1 MADRQLGAHQGLAED
16 FCMADTHFT
25 YFPIYS
31 RSHDTETE
39 SQINTITDVDPSTVG
54 WQCAATTAKDTK
66 TAVNGNRKSN
76 EPRTRIQLG
85 GHRSP
90 RAVRQENADMCYQLP
105 HLISLLLILAL
116 NLLLAAPAHTM
127 AMRTASGGLTV
138 LDANRLRTTT
148 TTSSSMAS
156 PSPSPSPTLSSNLSA
171 STGSVGTGSSGY
183 SLQPRKRHR
192 KRNSNWIDYR
202 NFNESTTALEWVNPC
217 GGSYHPSVG
226 DRFNRLRPRQS
237 FNQLK
242 RHAFREYRG
251 LNSSQDSV
259 IDIRNMT
266 MWSLHTQNYK
276 FLPKLKPNSTIAL
289 KRWYRNMQ
297 TYVASFAFLRRL
309 QIRWDQRFIT
319 RESTTARELR
329 ELLLSSRRI
338 LCELETAVNQTSPR
352 RKHRRSGPGSPNGL
366 SGGMGVQLPQ
376 ISRNEM
382 NKRLKLR
389 SKGTGGPGAIS
400 EANTGSMRLSNE
412 ADSIDMRFVKH
423 HYYEFVRT
431 MWQLLRRDGKRARK
445 RSHRPHQKPQQQ
457 QHQQQQR
464 QQLPRKPQR
473 ERQSQAGGQQP
484 ANRSYSRLRSETSST
499 SSSSSNSRDFNEVSK
514 PAMISGGIGGR
525 RGKRQSAAAGRQQ
538 RQRRVQRT

>member
-1 MADRQLGAHQGLAED
+1 MR
-16 FCMADTHFT
+16 F
-25 YFPIYS
+25 
-31 RSHDTETE
+31 
-39 SQINTITDVDPSTVG
+39 G
-54 WQCAATTAKDTK
+54 WQCAATTAKDTT
-66 TAVNGNRKSN
+66 TAENGNWKSN
-76 EPRTRIQLG
+76 GPRTSIG
-85 GHRSP
+85 GHRRSS
-90 RAVRQENADMCYQLP
+90 RAVRRQDNADMCSQLP
-105 HLISLLLILAL
+105 HFITLLLPIAL

-127 AMRTASGGLTV
+127 TMRTASGGLTV
-138 LDANRLRTTT
+138 IDANRLRTTT
-148 TTSSSMAS
+148 TSSMAS
-156 PSPSPSPTLSSNLSA
+156 PSPSPSLSLSISISPNNLSSISA
-171 STGSVGTGSSGY
+171 ASGSSGF
-183 SLQPRKRHR
+183 SSQPRSKRHR

-217 GGSYHPSVG
+217 GGSYHPAVG

-297 TYVASFAFLRRL
+297 TYVASFAYLRRL

-352 RKHRRSGPGSPNGL
+352 RKHRRSGPGVAANG
-366 SGGMGVQLPQ
+366 SATMGVQLPQ

-389 SKGTGGPGAIS
+389 SKGTGGPAPGAG
-400 EANTGSMRLSNE
+400 ANTGSMRMANE

-431 MWQLLRRDGKRARK
+431 MWQLLRRDGKREKK
-445 RSHRPHQKPQQQ
+445 RSHRPHHKLQQQ
-457 QHQQQQR
+457 QQQQQ
-464 QQLPRKPQR
+464 QPRKQQR
-473 ERQSQAGGQQP
+473 EQQQQQP
-484 ANRSYSRLRSETSST
+484 ANRSFSRSRSETSST

-514 PAMISGGIGGR
+514 PAQKSKSNGTSRGSGSGSASIGGR
-525 RGKRQSAAAGRQQ
+525 RGKRQSTAEGRQQ
-538 RQRRVQRT
+538 RQRRVLRT